1 MSQFCQAPASKS
13 HPGEDIVSSEALQA
27 MAAAG
32 DRNAEEALI
41 LRYSYMVRACARPLF
56 LAGGDSED
64 LTQEGFLGLLDAI
77 REFKSD
83 RDAGFGTFAMT
94 CIRNRL
100 RSAVRSANRDKH
112 RPLNASLSW
121 ESGEAAPELMA
132 PLGPEELVIA
142 QEERHEDLERM
153 RQSLSPLERKVLD
166 HYLDG
171 LSYEEIARA
180 VGKDV
185 KGVDNAVQRIRRKL
199 TRH

>member
-1 MSQFCQAPASKS
+1 MSRFCEELP
-13 HPGEDIVSSEALQA
+13 SEALQR
-27 MAAAG
+27 MAASG
-32 DRNAEEALI
+32 DRDAEERLI
-41 LRYSYMVRACARPLF
+41 LRYGYMVRACARPLF

-64 LTQEGFLGLLDAI
+64 LIQEGFLGLLDAI
-77 REFKSD
+77 REFDGD
-83 RDAGFGTFAMT
+83 RDAAFATFARV

-100 RSAVRSANRDKH
+100 RSAIRSANRDKH
-112 RPLNASLSW
+112 LPLNASLSW
-121 ESGEAAPELMA
+121 ESEAAVPAMPA
-132 PLGPEELVIA
+132 PASPEEMVIA
-142 QEERHEDLERM
+142 REESLEGLERM

-199 TRH
+199 TRP